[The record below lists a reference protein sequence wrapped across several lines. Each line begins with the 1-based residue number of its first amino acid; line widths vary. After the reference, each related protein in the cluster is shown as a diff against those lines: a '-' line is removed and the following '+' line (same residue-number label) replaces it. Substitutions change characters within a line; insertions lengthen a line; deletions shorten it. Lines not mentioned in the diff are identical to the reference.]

1 MEYCCQFT
9 ESKKDTCQHA
19 SVQFSTFE
27 SKNNEQKH
35 KDIIFPKFSLRS
47 IMTGFY
53 VVHIEVC

>member
-27 SKNNEQKH
+27 SKNNEQKT
-35 KDIIFPKFSLRS
+35 KTLSSLNS
-47 IMTGFY
+47 A
-53 VVHIEVC
+53 